1 MQSVQQVFAEVTR
14 MRQGSQVT
22 VGCGNDPDVEL
33 AGDDVAQPSDLLFL
47 QDAEELYLESLRS
60 VRNLIQEQN
69 DPALV

>member
-1 MQSVQQVFAEVTR
+1 